1 MINITPEEL
10 VRYIYN
16 ETSPQKT
23 EKIRSALQTDWNLR
37 DTYEKLLG
45 AQKGLSELKFSPR
58 EETVNK
64 ILEYA
69 AKKTIPVSSD

>member
-37 DTYEKLLG
+37 DTYEKLVG
-45 AQKGLSELKFSPR
+45 TEKELSKLKFSPR
-58 EETVNK
+58 VETVNK
-64 ILEYA
+64 ILAYA
-69 AKKTIPVSSD
+69 SKKHMPV